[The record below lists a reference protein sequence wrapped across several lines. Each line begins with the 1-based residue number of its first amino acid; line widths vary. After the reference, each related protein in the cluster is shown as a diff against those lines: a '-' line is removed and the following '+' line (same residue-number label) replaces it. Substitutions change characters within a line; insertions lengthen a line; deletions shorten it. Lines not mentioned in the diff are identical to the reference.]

1 MVSTGTDLML
11 LQSLTPHSQIS
22 SLFVVGKRNLIIF
35 AGGSFRDVCCFDRS
49 FSGGNLFTL
58 LV

>member
-11 LQSLTPHSQIS
+11 LQSLIPHSQIS
-22 SLFVVGKRNLIIF
+22 SLIVVGKKILIIF
-35 AGGSFRDVCCFDRS
+35 AGDSFRDVCCFDRL

>member
-11 LQSLTPHSQIS
+11 LQSLTPQSQIS
-22 SLFVVGKRNLIIF
+22 SLFVVGKKNLIIF

-49 FSGGNLFTL
+49 FSGGN
-58 LV
+58 